1 MARWIRDGAS
11 AYDAAVVLRPTP
23 PPQPGATFAPPALG
37 GLRELI
43 LKAKLFNTA
52 AAAALEQEL
61 LSLGAVHVSEV
72 GRSEWET
79 LSSWGLL
86 RLFEQRRLLA
96 AV

>member
-11 AYDAAVVLRPTP
+11 AYDAAVILRPPP
-23 PPQPGATFAPPALG
+23 PPQPGATPAVA
-37 GLRELI
+37 GLPELV

-86 RLFEQRRLLA
+86 RVFEQRRLLA